1 MEEKIKTDGDVFK
14 EYLSSLSRN
23 ERRVIRKKIMA
34 TCKVE
39 YQTIDNWRYS
49 ICRIPPLAKE
59 KIEEVTGLQLFK
71 RDAEEV

>member
-14 EYLSSLSRN
+14 EYLSSLSRD
-23 ERRVIRKKIMA
+23 ERRVMRKKIMA

-39 YQTIDNWRYS
+39 YPTIDNWRYN

-59 KIEEVTGLQLFK
+59 KIEKVTGLQLFG
-71 RDAEEV
+71 RDEVEV